1 MGSNVKNCIDVIR
14 GYNTIIMN
22 RTVFFISLTFIL
34 VAIDCYVWTGLRL
47 ALKSFSPGVQRW
59 AGVGYW
65 VFTAATLLAYLLIQL
80 LPPDVFS
87 RTVRTFVIAFVAI
100 PYLSKLL
107 AVLVLLI
114 DDVRRFFQWI
124 ISFFNP
130 EVATVSP
137 DTGEKTIP
145 RSEFLAST
153 AVIAGAGLMGTFA
166 FGILSGAHDYR
177 IRRVKVTLKNLPK
190 AFDGMKIAQLSDI
203 HSGSFF
209 NKTAVQGGIEML
221 MKEKPDIAFFTGDL
235 VNDKAV
241 EVKDYIPIFDKL
253 KAPLGVH
260 STLGN
265 HDYGDYVHWASPQ
278 LKSRN
283 LDDLKKAHALLG
295 WNLMLDE
302 NRPIRVDGEEI
313 GLIGIQNW
321 GAGNFAKYGNLDTA
335 MKGTEDYPVKL
346 LLSHDPSHWRAQVL
360 SKYPDIDIA
369 FAGHTHGMQFGVE
382 IGGLKW
388 SPVQYRYKEWA
399 GLYEEDDQFLYV
411 NRGFGYLGYPGRVGI
426 LPEITIMELVKG

>member
-1 MGSNVKNCIDVIR
+1 
-14 GYNTIIMN
+14 MN
-22 RTVFFISLTFIL
+22 RTIFFILLTFVL
-34 VAIDCYVWTGLRL
+34 VAIDWYVWQGLRL
-47 ALKSFSPGVQRW
+47 ATRHFTPATQRW
-59 AGVGYW
+59 IGGAYW
-65 VFTAATLLAYLLIQL
+65 GFTALTLVAYVAMQL
-80 LPPDVFS
+80 LPPDYFG
-87 RTVRTFVIAFVAI
+87 RTTRTFVFAFIAI

-107 AVLVLLI
+107 AVFILLLDEI
-114 DDVRRFFQWI
+114 RRFFQWVV
-124 ISFFNP
+124 SFIFP
-130 EVATVSP
+130 AAATP
-137 DTGEKTIP
+137 DPVTGDPVIP

-177 IRRVKVTLKNLPK
+177 IRRVTVPLKNLPR
-190 AFDGMKIAQLSDI
+190 AFHGIKIAQLSDI

-209 NKTAVQGGIEML
+209 NKTAVKGGVEML

-235 VNDKAV
+235 VNDRAM
-241 EVKDYIPIFDKL
+241 EVKDYINIFDKV

-265 HDYGDYVHWASPQ
+265 HDYGDYYQWASPGA
-278 LKSRN
+278 KASN
-283 LDDLKKAHALLG
+283 LADLKKAHQLLG

-302 NRPIRVDGEEI
+302 NRSIRVDGEEI

-321 GAGNFAKYGNLDTA
+321 GSGNFAKYGNLEKA
-335 MKGTEDYPVKL
+335 YQGTEKFPVKI

-360 SKYPDIDIA
+360 PGYKDIDLA

-382 IGGLKW
+382 IGKLKW

-399 GLYEEDDQFLYV
+399 GLYEEDEQYLYV

-426 LPEITIMELVKG
+426 LPEITIIELVKA

>member
-1 MGSNVKNCIDVIR
+1 
-14 GYNTIIMN
+14 MN
-22 RTVFFISLTFIL
+22 RTIFFILLTFVL
-34 VAIDCYVWTGLRL
+34 VAIDWYVWQGLRL
-47 ALKSFSPGVQRW
+47 ATRHFAPVTQRW
-59 AGVGYW
+59 IGGAYW
-65 VFTAATLLAYLLIQL
+65 GFTILTLIAYVAMQL
-80 LPPDVFS
+80 LPPDYFG
-87 RTVRTFVIAFVAI
+87 RTTRTFVFAFIAI

-107 AVLVLLI
+107 AVFILLLDEI
-114 DDVRRFFQWI
+114 RRFFQWVV
-124 ISFFNP
+124 SFVFP
-130 EVATVSP
+130 AAATPDPVSGDP
-137 DTGEKTIP
+137 VIP

-177 IRRVKVTLKNLPK
+177 IRRVTVPLKNLPR
-190 AFDGMKIAQLSDI
+190 AFHGIKIAQLSDI

-209 NKTAVQGGIEML
+209 NKTAVKGGVEML

-235 VNDKAV
+235 VNDRAM
-241 EVKDYIPIFDKL
+241 EVKDYINIFDKV

-265 HDYGDYVHWASPQ
+265 HDYGDYYQWASAGA
-278 LKSRN
+278 KASN
-283 LDDLKKAHALLG
+283 LADLKKAHQLLG

-302 NRPIRVDGEEI
+302 NRAIRVDGEEI

-321 GAGNFAKYGNLDTA
+321 GSGNFAKYGNLEKA
-335 MKGTEDYPVKL
+335 YQGTEKFPVKI

-360 SKYPDIDIA
+360 PGYKDIDLA

-382 IGGLKW
+382 IGKLRW

-426 LPEITIMELVKG
+426 LPEITIIELVKA